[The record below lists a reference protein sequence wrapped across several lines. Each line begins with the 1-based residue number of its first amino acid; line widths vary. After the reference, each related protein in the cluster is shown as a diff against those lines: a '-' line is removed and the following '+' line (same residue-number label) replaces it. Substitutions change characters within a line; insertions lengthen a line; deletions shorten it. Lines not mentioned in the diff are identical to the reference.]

1 VDAYRV
7 LQVAS
12 DCEDEVL
19 HGAYRALA
27 LKYHPDRDTTQHA
40 ARRMAELNQAYA
52 LVRDPAT
59 RSRHDAA
66 RRRAA
71 VSTVPAPA
79 SVGSGPAPPPRSV
92 AAGTRLTFGRY
103 AGWTLRDLARQDPD
117 YLRWLSRHTSGIRF
131 RTEIYAILGKMAMG
145 AA

>member
-1 VDAYRV
+1 
-7 LQVAS
+7 
-12 DCEDEVL
+12 
-19 HGAYRALA
+19 
-27 LKYHPDRDTTQHA
+27 
-40 ARRMAELNQAYA
+40 MAELNQAYA
-52 LVRDPAT
+52 LVRDPAK

-71 VSTVPAPA
+71 VPTIPTAA
-79 SVGSGPAPPPRSV
+79 SGTGGPLPPPRSA
-92 AAGTRLTFGRY
+92 AAGSRLTFGRY

-117 YLRWLSRHTSGIRF
+117 YQRWLSRHTSGIRY

>member
-7 LQVAS
+7 LQVAP

-19 HGAYRALA
+19 HGAYRALT
-27 LKYHPDRDTTQHA
+27 LKYHPDRDTTQRA
-40 ARRMAELNQAYA
+40 VRRMAELNQAYA

-66 RRRAA
+66 RRRA
-71 VSTVPAPA
+71 SMPPIPPAPSGA
-79 SVGSGPAPPPRSV
+79 NGSVPPPRVV

-103 AGWTLRDLARQDPD
+103 AGWTLRDLARQDPE
-117 YLRWLSRHTSGIRF
+117 YLRWLSRHTSGIRY
-131 RTEIYAILGKMAMG
+131 RTEIYAILGKMAIG

>member
-1 VDAYRV
+1 MDAYGV
-7 LQVAS
+7 LQVAP

-27 LKYHPDRDTTQHA
+27 LKYHPDRDVTQYA

-52 LVRDPAT
+52 LVRDSAQ
-59 RSRHDAA
+59 RARHDAA
-66 RRRAA
+66 RGRA
-71 VSTVPAPA
+71 SIPTVPQAAPA
-79 SVGSGPAPPPRSV
+79 GAAPPPRSA
-92 AAGTRLTFGRY
+92 AAGSRLSFGRY

-117 YLRWLSRHTSGIRF
+117 YLRWLSRHTSGVRY